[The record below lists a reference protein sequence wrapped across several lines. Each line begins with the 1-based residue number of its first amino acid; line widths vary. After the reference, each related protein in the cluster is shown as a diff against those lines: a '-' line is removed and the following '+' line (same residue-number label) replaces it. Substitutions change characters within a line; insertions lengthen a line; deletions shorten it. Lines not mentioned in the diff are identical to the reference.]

1 MNSKRV
7 STGFLI
13 KQRLFLKA
21 YLISFIEDGRPYG
34 TQMLEELKEQYK
46 PYGFSPNHAELYR
59 ALYELIEEGVL
70 RSTKRKLREDSFQEV
85 NVYYF
90 RDSAK
95 AHRIKQE
102 ALDEMVRS
110 HAILEKAIND
120 LRVETE

>member
-1 MNSKRV
+1 MNRKRV

-21 YLISFIEDGRPYG
+21 YLLSFIEDGRPYG
-34 TQMLEELKEQYK
+34 TQMLEELKEQFK

-70 RSTKRKLREDSFQEV
+70 RSTKRKLRKDSFQEV

-90 RDSAK
+90 RDSDK
-95 AHRIKQE
+95 AHRIKQQS
-102 ALDEMVRS
+102 LDEMIRS

-120 LRVETE
+120 LSVE